1 MRELNQEHIKKI
13 IDFINKGPFF
23 QLLSIKICEL
33 RLGYCRLEI
42 DLDTKHLNSFGG
54 LHGGVY
60 ASLIDSAAYWAVYCD
75 LDENVGLISIDLKVD
90 NLSTVKEGKLIVEG
104 KRIKVGKTICLSE
117 ASVTDI
123 KGKYLAHGTSKQ
135 MITQNLQSMNQVTL
149 EYIPPKFIVK

>member
-1 MRELNQEHIKKI
+1 MRKLNQEHIEKI
-13 IDFINKGPFF
+13 MDLINNGPFF

-42 DLDTKHLNSFGG
+42 SLDTKHMNSFGG

-90 NLSTVKEGKLIVEG
+90 NLSTTKDGKLIVEG
-104 KRIKVGKTICLSE
+104 KRIKAGNTICLSE
-117 ASVTDI
+117 ATVMDI
-123 KGKYLAHGTSKQ
+123 NGKYLAYGTSKQ
-135 MITQNLQSMNQVTL
+135 MVTHNLQAINQVIL
-149 EYIPPKFIVK
+149 GSIPPKFIAE